1 MRLPIRLRI
10 ALAAAALL
18 AIVLG
23 ADGTFLVLRLRADLV
38 DGIDRGLRP
47 AAAQIAHDYRIEGI
61 PEFRDSA
68 GTVLKGERATAQLL
82 DGRGHIVSSWG
93 DPVAGAPM
101 VAPGGPAAV
110 TRSLDGTSFRLVTAP
125 VMRRGQRRIVV
136 AGESLAPVQR
146 ATRRVVGLLLLAI
159 PAALVLT
166 AAGGW
171 WLARRALRPVES
183 MTATAGAIGVE
194 RLGDRVPEPAARD
207 ELWRLARTFN
217 GMLDRIRD
225 GVQEQRRLVGDA
237 SHELRTPLAAMRAE
251 IDVSLL
257 ADDLSPAAAEVLES
271 TREEVERLSKM
282 VDDLLMLATADE
294 DGGLV
299 LHRGVVDLAALAR
312 DAAHALRGRGAEI
325 ELRGGPAPVLADEA
339 RLGRAIRNVVE
350 NAVKFSPAGGVV
362 RIDTAQGRLAVTDE
376 GPGIPPALREKV
388 FERFFRADPSR
399 TRGTGGS
406 GLGLAIAR
414 EVVAAHGGTIRV
426 EGANTVAIELTPARD
441 VVVEP
446 PELIRMRR

>member
-1 MRLPIRLRI
+1 
-10 ALAAAALL
+10 
-18 AIVLG
+18 
-23 ADGTFLVLRLRADLV
+23 
-38 DGIDRGLRP
+38 
-47 AAAQIAHDYRIEGI
+47 
-61 PEFRDSA
+61 
-68 GTVLKGERATAQLL
+68 
-82 DGRGHIVSSWG
+82 
-93 DPVAGAPM
+93 
-101 VAPGGPAAV
+101 
-110 TRSLDGTSFRLVTAP
+110 
-125 VMRRGQRRIVV
+125 
-136 AGESLAPVQR
+136 
-146 ATRRVVGLLLLAI
+146 
-159 PAALVLT
+159 
-166 AAGGW
+166 
-171 WLARRALRPVES
+171 
-183 MTATAGAIGVE
+183 
-194 RLGDRVPEPAARD
+194 
-207 ELWRLARTFN
+207 
-217 GMLDRIRD
+217 
-225 GVQEQRRLVGDA
+225 
-237 SHELRTPLAAMRAE
+237 
-251 IDVSLL
+251 
-257 ADDLSPAAAEVLES
+257 
-271 TREEVERLSKM
+271 M

-325 ELRGGPAPVLADEA
+325 ELRGGPGLVLADEA

-426 EGANTVAIELTPARD
+426 EGTNTVAIELTPARD

>member
-23 ADGTFLVLRLRADLV
+23 AVGTFLVLRLRADLV
-38 DGIDRGLRP
+38 DGIDRELRP

-82 DGRGHIVSSWG
+82 DDRGHIVSSWG
-93 DPVAGAPM
+93 DPVAGTPM

-225 GVQEQRRLVGDA
+225 GVQEQRRLVADA

-325 ELRGGPAPVLADEA
+325 ELRGGPGLVLADEA

-350 NAVKFSPAGGVV
+350 NAVKFSPSGGVV

-426 EGANTVAIELTPARD
+426 EGTNTVAIELTPARD